1 MVNLTIDKI
10 AVSVPEGTTILEAAA
25 SGGIEIP
32 SLCYLK
38 DINEISACR
47 VCCVEV
53 EGEGK
58 LVPSCNN
65 VVQEGMVIHTNTPR
79 VREARRTNVELILSQ
94 HDNKCATCVRSGSCQ
109 LQKISNDLG
118 VLSVP
123 YKSDLAVGKKSFW
136 TTTFPLYRDI
146 NKCIKCMR
154 CVQVCDKV
162 QSLSIWDVSGSGSRT
177 TIDVSGN
184 RFIKEADCSLC
195 GQCIT
200 HCPTGA
206 LRERDDTAKA
216 YSALGAEDRVTVV
229 QIAPAVRAAWGE
241 AFGMP
246 TGRATVGQLVAA
258 LRSLGADY
266 VFDTTFSADL
276 TIMEEGTELL
286 QRLNAGDLKDQPMFT
301 SCCPGLVRFLKSQ
314 YPEMTGRLSTAKSP
328 QQMFG
333 AVAKSWLAHR
343 LGIEPENVY
352 SISIMPCIA
361 KKAERELPGMQ
372 SAGAG
377 SDVDL
382 VLTTRELA
390 RIVRAEHIDVEQLAD
405 SPFDDPLGN
414 GSGAGVI
421 FGATGG
427 VMEAALR
434 SAYFLATGENPS
446 ADAFCEVRAA
456 EHESRPWR
464 EAAFDLAGTTIH
476 CAVASGLANARH
488 LIRAIKRREVH
499 YEFVEIMACPGGCA
513 GGGGQ
518 PVDGSDREKA
528 ASRGDVLFS
537 LDEKAEL
544 RFSHENPAV
553 KALYNEYLSAP
564 CSERAEELLH
574 CDHFAWQMP
583 QTGIHV

>member
-1 MVNLTIDKI
+1 MVNLTINDI
-10 AVSVPEGTTILEAAA
+10 PVSVPAGTTILDAAA
-25 SGGIEIP
+25 SVDIEIP

-38 DINEISACR
+38 DLNEISACR

-65 VVQEGMVIHTNTPR
+65 VVRDGMVIHTNSPR
-79 VREARRTNVELILSQ
+79 VRQARRTNVELILSQ
-94 HDNKCATCVRSGSCQ
+94 HDNKCATCVRSGTCQ
-109 LQKISNDLG
+109 LQKVATDLG
-118 VLSVP
+118 VLNIP
-123 YKSDLAVGKKSFW
+123 YPADLARGKKLGW
-136 TTTFPLYRDI
+136 TTTFPLFRDV

-162 QSLSIWDVSGSGSRT
+162 QSLSVWDVSGSGART

-216 YSALGAEDRVTVV
+216 FSALANPDQVTVV

-241 AFGMP
+241 AFGMD
-246 TGRATVGQLVAA
+246 TGTATIGQLVTA
-258 LRSLGADY
+258 LRKMGAEY
-266 VFDTTFSADL
+266 VYDTTFSADL

-286 QRLNAGDLKDQPMFT
+286 HRLRDGDLSDMPMFT
-301 SCCPGLVRFLKSQ
+301 SCCPGWVRFLKSQ
-314 YPEMTGRLSTAKSP
+314 YPELTGRLSTAKSP

-333 AVAKSWLAHR
+333 AVSKTWLAKR
-343 LGIEPENVY
+343 LGLAPEKIFSV
-352 SISIMPCIA
+352 SIMPCVA
-361 KKAERELPGMQ
+361 KKAECELPGMQ
-372 SAGAG
+372 STAAGP
-377 SDVDL
+377 DVDL
-382 VLTTRELA
+382 VLTTREFA
-390 RIVRAEHIDVEQLAD
+390 RMVRAEHIDVPVLAE
-405 SPFDDPLGN
+405 SPFDSPLGD
-414 GSGAGVI
+414 GTGAGVI

-434 SAYFLATGENPS
+434 SAYFLATGENPPT
-446 ADAFCEVRAA
+446 DAFHDVRGNIT
-456 EHESRPWR
+456 RGGWR
-464 EAAFDLAGTTIH
+464 EATFDLAGTPLR

-488 LIRAIKRREVH
+488 LLHALKRGEVK

-518 PVDGSDREKA
+518 PIDGTDREKA
-528 ASRGDVLFS
+528 VWRGNVLYD
-537 LDEKAEL
+537 LDRHADL

-553 KALYNEYLSAP
+553 QALYQEELGEP
-564 CSERAEELLH
+564 CSEKAEHLLH
-574 CDHFAWQMP
+574 CNHFAWQMP
-583 QTGIHV
+583 QNR

>member
-1 MVNLTIDKI
+1 MVTVTINGVS
-10 AVSVPEGTTILEAAA
+10 VSVPEGTTILDAAA
-25 SGGIEIP
+25 SAGIEIP
-32 SLCYLK
+32 NLCYLK

-47 VCCVEV
+47 VCCVEI

-65 VVQEGMVIHTNTPR
+65 VVSEGMVIHTNSPR

-94 HDNKCATCVRSGSCQ
+94 HDNKCATCVRSGTCR
-109 LQKISNDLG
+109 LQKVANDLG
-118 VLSVP
+118 VLRIP
-123 YKSDLAVGKKSFW
+123 YPSDLARGKKAFW
-136 TTTFPLYRDI
+136 TTTFPLYRDT

-162 QSLSIWDVSGSGSRT
+162 QSLSVWDVSGSGSRT

-184 RFIKEADCSLC
+184 RFIKESDCSLC

-216 YSALGAEDRVTVV
+216 FAALAAPDKVTVV
-229 QIAPAVRAAWGE
+229 QIAPAVRTAWGE
-241 AFGMP
+241 AFGMES
-246 TGRATVGQLVAA
+246 GSVTVGQLVAA
-258 LRSLGADY
+258 LRQMGADY

-286 QRLNAGDLKDQPMFT
+286 HRLQAGDLATQPMFT
-301 SCCPGLVRFLKSQ
+301 SCCPGWVRFLKSQ
-314 YPEMTGRLSTAKSP
+314 FPEMTGRLSTAKSP

-333 AVAKSWLAHR
+333 AVAKTWLAKR
-343 LGIEPENVY
+343 LGVDPKNIF
-352 SISIMPCIA
+352 SISVMPCVA
-361 KKAERELPGMQ
+361 KKAESELPGMQ
-372 SAGAG
+372 SEVGC
-377 SDVDL
+377 DVDL

-390 RIVRAEHIDVEQLAD
+390 RMMRAENIAVPSLEESAFD
-405 SPFDDPLGN
+405 SPLGD

-434 SAYFLATGENPS
+434 TAYFLVTGENPP
-446 ADAFCEVRAA
+446 ADAFREVRDDGR
-456 EHESRPWR
+456 SKGWR
-464 EAAFDLAGTTIH
+464 EATFDLAGTPVR
-476 CAVASGLANARH
+476 CAVASGLGNARR
-488 LIRAIKRREVH
+488 LIRALRRGEVQ
-499 YEFVEIMACPGGCA
+499 YEFVEVMACPGGCA

-528 ASRGDVLFS
+528 APRGAVLYD
-537 LDEKAEL
+537 LDRKAEL

-553 KALYNEYLSAP
+553 QALYQEYLDAP
-564 CSERAEELLH
+564 CSEKAEHLLH

-583 QTGIHV
+583 QNR

>member
-25 SGGIEIP
+25 SVGIEIP

-301 SCCPGLVRFLKSQ
+301 SCCPGWVRFLKSQ

-390 RIVRAEHIDVEQLAD
+390 RIVRAEHIDVEQMAD

-434 SAYFLATGENPS
+434 SAYFLTTGENPS

-456 EHESRPWR
+456 ENESRPWR

-553 KALYNEYLSAP
+553 KALYNEYLSDP

>member
-1 MVNLTIDKI
+1 MVTLTINDTQ
-10 AVSVPEGTTILEAAA
+10 VSVPEGTTILDAAA
-25 SGGIEIP
+25 SAGIEIP
-32 SLCYLK
+32 NLCYLK
-38 DINEISACR
+38 GVNEISACR
-47 VCCVEV
+47 VCCVEI

-65 VVQEGMVIHTNTPR
+65 VVREGMVIHTNSPR

-94 HDNKCATCVRSGSCQ
+94 HDSTCATCVRSGTCR
-109 LQKISNDLG
+109 LQKVATDLG
-118 VLSVP
+118 VLAVP
-123 YKSDLAVGKKSFW
+123 YPPDLARGKKVSW
-136 TTTFPLYRDI
+136 TTTFPLCRDV

-154 CVQVCDKV
+154 CVQICDKI
-162 QSLSIWDVSGSGSRT
+162 QSLSVWDVSGSGART

-184 RFIKEADCSLC
+184 RVIKEADCSLC

-216 YSALGAEDRVTVV
+216 FSAFADPEKITVV

-241 AFGMP
+241 AFGLE
-246 TGRATVGQLVAA
+246 GSQATVRQIVTA
-258 LRSLGADY
+258 LRKMGAEY

-286 QRLNAGDLKDQPMFT
+286 HRLKAGDLAEQPMFT
-301 SCCPGLVRFLKSQ
+301 SCCPGWVRFLKSQ
-314 YPEMTGRLSTAKSP
+314 YPDMAGRLSTAKSP

-333 AVAKSWLAHR
+333 AAAKTWLAYR
-343 LGIEPENVY
+343 LGVDAQKIY

-361 KKAERELPGMQ
+361 KKAECELPGMD
-372 SAGAG
+372 SAGFG
-377 SDVDL
+377 PDVDL

-390 RIVRAEHIDVEQLAD
+390 RMVRAERLDPSVLPE
-405 SPFDDPLGN
+405 SPFDEPLGD

-434 SAYFLATGENPS
+434 SAYFLVNGENPP
-446 ADAFCEVRAA
+446 ADAFCKVRAR
-456 EHESRPWR
+456 SIGRGTWL
-464 EAAFDLAGTTIH
+464 EASFDMGGTTLR
-476 CAVASGLANARH
+476 CAVASGLGNARR
-488 LIRAIKRREVH
+488 LLKALRRGEAH

-518 PVDGSDREKA
+518 PIDGTDREKA
-528 ASRGDVLFS
+528 IPRGSILYD
-537 LDEKAEL
+537 LDEHASM

-553 KALYNEYLSAP
+553 QALYQEYMDAP
-564 CSERAEELLH
+564 CSEKAERLLH
-574 CDHFAWQMP
+574 CDHTAWEMP
-583 QTGIHV
+583 QDNR

>member
-25 SGGIEIP
+25 SVGIEIP

-301 SCCPGLVRFLKSQ
+301 SCCPGWVRFLKSQ

-421 FGATGG
+421 FDATGG

-553 KALYNEYLSAP
+553 KALYNEYLSGP

>member
-1 MVNLTIDKI
+1 MVTVTINGVS
-10 AVSVPEGTTILEAAA
+10 VSVPEGTTILDAAA
-25 SGGIEIP
+25 SAGIEIP
-32 SLCYLK
+32 NLCYLK

-47 VCCVEV
+47 VCCVEI

-65 VVQEGMVIHTNTPR
+65 VVSEGMVIHTNSPR

-94 HDNKCATCVRSGSCQ
+94 HDNKCATCVRSGTCR
-109 LQKISNDLG
+109 LQKVANDLG
-118 VLSVP
+118 VLRIP
-123 YKSDLAVGKKSFW
+123 YPSDLARGKKAFW
-136 TTTFPLYRDI
+136 TTTFPLYRDT

-162 QSLSIWDVSGSGSRT
+162 QSLSVWDVSGSGSRT

-184 RFIKEADCSLC
+184 RFIKESDCSLC

-216 YSALGAEDRVTVV
+216 FAALAAPDKVTVV
-229 QIAPAVRAAWGE
+229 QIAPAVRTAWGE
-241 AFGMP
+241 AFGMES
-246 TGRATVGQLVAA
+246 GSVTVGQLVAA
-258 LRSLGADY
+258 LRQMGADY

-286 QRLNAGDLKDQPMFT
+286 HRLQAGDLSSQPMFT
-301 SCCPGLVRFLKSQ
+301 SCCPGWVRFLKSQ
-314 YPEMTGRLSTAKSP
+314 FPELTGRLSTAKSP

-333 AVAKSWLAHR
+333 AVAKTWLAKR
-343 LGIEPENVY
+343 LGVDPKNIF
-352 SISIMPCIA
+352 SISVMPCVA
-361 KKAERELPGMQ
+361 KKAESELPGMQ
-372 SAGAG
+372 SEVGC
-377 SDVDL
+377 DVDL

-390 RIVRAEHIDVEQLAD
+390 RMMRAENIAVPSLEDSSFD
-405 SPFDDPLGN
+405 SPLGD

-434 SAYFLATGENPS
+434 TAYFLVTGENPP
-446 ADAFCEVRAA
+446 ADAFREVRDNGR
-456 EHESRPWR
+456 SKGWR
-464 EAAFDLAGTTIH
+464 EATFDLAGTPVR
-476 CAVASGLANARH
+476 CAVASGLGNARR
-488 LIRAIKRREVH
+488 LLRALRRGEVQ
-499 YEFVEIMACPGGCA
+499 YEFVEVMACPGGCA

-528 ASRGDVLFS
+528 APRGAVLYD
-537 LDEKAEL
+537 LDRKAEL

-553 KALYNEYLSAP
+553 QALYQEYLNAP
-564 CSERAEELLH
+564 CSEKAEHLLH

-583 QTGIHV
+583 QNR

>member
-1 MVNLTIDKI
+1 MVNLTINNTPV
-10 AVSVPEGTTILEAAA
+10 AVPEGTTILDAAA
-25 SGGIEIP
+25 SAGIEIP

-65 VVQEGMVIHTNTPR
+65 VVREGMVIHTNSPR

-94 HDNKCATCVRSGSCQ
+94 HDNKCATCVRSGTCQ
-109 LQKISNDLG
+109 LQKVATDLG
-118 VLSVP
+118 VLTIP
-123 YKSDLAVGKKSFW
+123 YPADLAQGKKTNW
-136 TTTFPLYRDI
+136 TTTFPLYRDV

-154 CVQVCDKV
+154 CVQICDKV
-162 QSLSIWDVSGSGSRT
+162 QSLSVWDVSGSGSRT
-177 TIDVSGN
+177 TIDVSGH

-206 LRERDDTAKA
+206 LRERDDTARA
-216 YSALGAEDRVTVV
+216 FAALADPHKVTVV

-241 AFGMP
+241 AFGQQ
-246 TGRATVGQLVAA
+246 TGSATIGQLITA
-258 LRSLGADY
+258 LRKMGAEY

-286 QRLNAGDLKDQPMFT
+286 HRLQAGDLTELPMFT
-301 SCCPGLVRFLKSQ
+301 SCCPGWVRFLKSQ
-314 YPEMTGRLSTAKSP
+314 YPELTGRLSTSKSP

-333 AVAKSWLAHR
+333 AVCKTWLAER
-343 LGIEPENVY
+343 LSLAPEQFF
-352 SISIMPCIA
+352 SISIMPCVA
-361 KKAERELPGMQ
+361 KKAECELPGMQ
-372 SAGAG
+372 STDAGP
-377 SDVDL
+377 DVDL
-382 VLTTRELA
+382 VLTTREFA
-390 RIVRAEHIDVEQLAD
+390 RLVRAEHIDISTLPESEPD
-405 SPFDDPLGN
+405 SPLGP

-434 SAYFLATGENPS
+434 SAYFLAAGRNPA
-446 ADAFCEVRAA
+446 ADAFHEVRGTFA
-456 EHESRPWR
+456 HRGWR
-464 EAAFDLAGTTIH
+464 EACFDLNGTPVR
-476 CAVASGLANARH
+476 CAVANGLANARH
-488 LIRAIKRREVH
+488 LIEALLRGDVH
-499 YEFVEIMACPGGCA
+499 YEFVEVMACPGGCA

-518 PVDGSDREKA
+518 PIDGSDREKA
-528 ASRGDVLFS
+528 VDRGDVLYQ
-537 LDEKAEL
+537 LDACADI

-553 KALYNEYLSAP
+553 QALYRESLGTP
-564 CSERAEELLH
+564 CSEQAEHLLH
-574 CDHFAWQMP
+574 CDHFAWEMP
-583 QTGIHV
+583 HNRS

>member
-1 MVNLTIDKI
+1 MVTVTINGVS
-10 AVSVPEGTTILEAAA
+10 VSVPEGTTILDAAA
-25 SGGIEIP
+25 SAGIEIP
-32 SLCYLK
+32 NLCYLK

-47 VCCVEV
+47 VCCVEI

-65 VVQEGMVIHTNTPR
+65 VVSEGMVIHTNSPR

-94 HDNKCATCVRSGSCQ
+94 HDNKCATCVRSGTCR
-109 LQKISNDLG
+109 LQKVANDLG
-118 VLSVP
+118 VLRIP
-123 YKSDLAVGKKSFW
+123 YPSDLARGKKAFW
-136 TTTFPLYRDI
+136 TTTFPLYRDT

-162 QSLSIWDVSGSGSRT
+162 QSLSVWDVSGSGSRT

-184 RFIKEADCSLC
+184 RFIKESDCSLC

-216 YSALGAEDRVTVV
+216 FAALAAPDKVTVV
-229 QIAPAVRAAWGE
+229 QIAPAVRTAWGE
-241 AFGMP
+241 AFGMES
-246 TGRATVGQLVAA
+246 GSVTVGQLVAA
-258 LRSLGADY
+258 LRQMGADY

-286 QRLNAGDLKDQPMFT
+286 HRLQAGDLSSQPMFT
-301 SCCPGLVRFLKSQ
+301 SCCPGWARFLKSQ
-314 YPEMTGRLSTAKSP
+314 FPEMTGRLSTAKSP

-333 AVAKSWLAHR
+333 AVAKTWLAKR
-343 LGIEPENVY
+343 LGVDPKNIF
-352 SISIMPCIA
+352 SISVMPCVA
-361 KKAERELPGMQ
+361 KKAESELPGMQ
-372 SAGAG
+372 SEVGC
-377 SDVDL
+377 DVDL

-390 RIVRAEHIDVEQLAD
+390 RMMRAENIAVPSLEESAFD
-405 SPFDDPLGN
+405 SPLGD

-434 SAYFLATGENPS
+434 TAYFLVTGENPP
-446 ADAFCEVRAA
+446 ADAFREVRDDGR
-456 EHESRPWR
+456 SKGWR
-464 EAAFDLAGTTIH
+464 VATFDLAGTPVR
-476 CAVASGLANARH
+476 CAVASGLGNARR
-488 LIRAIKRREVH
+488 LLRALRRGEVQ
-499 YEFVEIMACPGGCA
+499 YEFVEVMACPGGCA

-528 ASRGDVLFS
+528 APRGAVLYD
-537 LDEKAEL
+537 LDRKAEL

-553 KALYNEYLSAP
+553 QALYQEYLDAP
-564 CSERAEELLH
+564 CSEKAEHLLH

-583 QTGIHV
+583 QNR